1 MQVFARVIS
10 CAALAIAA
18 LTSPAMAAT
27 YYVDASA
34 ANDSGNGSQASPK
47 KYIASGIAL
56 MSTSGGDTLM
66 IQPGT
71 YSSSNDNVS
80 SPKAG
85 TANAW
90 NVIKAVTDGTVLITT
105 GLHLSASTNRYV
117 QYEGL
122 KFVDSNQ
129 KQILGNYTKFLRTA
143 FRGGPS
149 SGNSVTVQ
157 IGSNDATPGADHILL
172 EDCWVYGQGGRYK
185 ILVYNSTNV
194 VLRRVVTRF
203 DGGYNNTDGAPE
215 ADITVYDSRDVAVL
229 NAIAIDGITGRG
241 AYVAAFYNALNGT
254 TGTPNTNREW
264 RGSMTIK
271 PTGYFMGTEGQS
283 SITNLKVI
291 DCASYGGSY
300 GVSQLKGS
308 NNLYQRITL
317 VNSGGDGF
325 GVFGG
330 SATVQD
336 TVVAAPRGEA
346 FNGVS
351 ASNSLAVSTIATL
364 IGDGIR
370 FLPRVEPGSVLS
382 LGGIL
387 GGQRGANI
395 MKRIGTAGTLY
406 GESGYNTETSEDL
419 WPWPYEARIKAD
431 FAEESTRGFAGG
443 TATMTE
449 YIFTLLGNA
458 SPIGQAPVPSSP
470 TNVVAD

>member
-1 MQVFARVIS
+1 MHVFARVFG

-18 LTSPAMAAT
+18 LAAPVYGAT
-27 YYVDASA
+27 YYVNASA
-34 ANDSGNGSQASPK
+34 ADDSGSGSQSAPK
-47 KYIASGIAL
+47 KYISSGIAL
-56 MSTSGGDTLM
+56 MSSSGGDVLTIM
-66 IQPGT
+66 PGT
-71 YSSSNDNVS
+71 YSNTKDSVN

-85 TANAW
+85 TASAW
-90 NVIKAVTDGTVLITT
+90 NVIKAATDGTVLITT
-105 GLHLSASTNRYV
+105 GLHLGNGNRYV
-117 QYEGL
+117 QFEGL

-129 KQILGNYTKFLRTA
+129 KQILGGYTKFLRTA
-143 FRGGPS
+143 FRGGPA

-157 IGSNDATPGADHILL
+157 IGSNDFTPGADHILL
-172 EDCWVYGQGGRYK
+172 EDSWVYGLGGRYK
-185 ILVYNSTNV
+185 ILVYNATNV

-215 ADITVYDSRDVAVL
+215 ADITVYDSRDIAVL

-254 TGTPNTNREW
+254 TGTPNANREW

-300 GVSQLKGS
+300 GVSQLKGT
-308 NNLYQRITL
+308 NNVYQRLTL

-325 GVFGG
+325 GIFGG

-336 TVVAAPRGEA
+336 TVVAVPRGEA

-351 ASNSLAVSTIATL
+351 ASNSLAVSTINTL

-370 FLPRVEPGSVLS
+370 YLPRVESGSLLS
-382 LGGIL
+382 LGGIQ

-395 MKRIGTAGTLY
+395 MKRLGTSGTLY

-443 TATMTE
+443 TATMTD
-449 YIFTLLGNA
+449 YIFALLGNA
-458 SPIGQAPVPSSP
+458 SPIGQVPVPNAP